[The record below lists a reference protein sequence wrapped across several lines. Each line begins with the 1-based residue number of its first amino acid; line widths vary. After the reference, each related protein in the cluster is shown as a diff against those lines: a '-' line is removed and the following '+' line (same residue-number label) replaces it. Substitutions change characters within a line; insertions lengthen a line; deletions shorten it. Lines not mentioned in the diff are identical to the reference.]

1 MGFTKLLP
9 TEQPLREGARQ
20 RRRIDPRG
28 GLKTNVKLSIPH
40 ACHFE
45 RSRENFVIRGQGL
58 TLFPTCAARL
68 AAFLICLSYRLCPIR
83 PFGAPSPRGEGCDT
97 RIASSKVAAKPPPQ
111 PRTPNLKSR
120 DGVTELLPTEQP
132 LREGARQ
139 RRRMDPRG
147 GLKTNVKLSI
157 SHTCHSERG
166 EKTFPAE
173 PSEPVEPAPPLSQTI
188 KGQHPPNLEG
198 RDVVYGTPP
207 R

>member
-1 MGFTKLLP
+1 MSFRAKL
-9 TEQPLREGARQ
+9 R
-20 RRRIDPRG
+20 
-28 GLKTNVKLSIPH
+28 KL
-40 ACHFE
+40 CHS
-45 RSRENFVIRGQGL
+45 RSR
-58 TLFPTCAARL
+58 THAPTCAARL
-68 AAFLICLSYRLCPIR
+68 AAFLICLSCRLCPIR

-188 KGQHPPNLEG
+188 KGQ
-198 RDVVYGTPP
+198 PP
-207 R
+207 RTLKAGMSLRNSSPLSSPLEKGRAKGAGWILAAV